1 MSAQEVSKR
10 DAIRQLW
17 KMGNLDYK
25 RHKSQ
30 LNMKEYITGA
40 TKMIV
45 PILAS
50 RRLGKSFEVLLEA
63 VELCNSKKYAI
74 VKYICPKLK
83 MVKTIVNFNMR
94 IILEDCPA
102 ELRPDWREN
111 DKVWLFPNGSEIQFA
126 GTDNGSHEGLRGG
139 SADLCIVDEAG
150 FCDHL
155 EYVIK
160 SILRPTLLTTGGRI
174 IMISTPSKSSDHE
187 FIQKYV
193 LPMKNAGTLMIL
205 NIYDNPMLSPEVI
218 EELKL
223 DYPTGDQDPHY
234 RREYLCEIIRDKDSV
249 VIPEFTPEKEM
260 EIIKEMERP
269 PFYDAYTSGDVG
281 FRHLTVYLFAY
292 WDFKKATLVVEDE
305 LVMNGPEM
313 TTEALAKRI
322 KEKEKKNFK
331 IIKDDGT
338 EEDHPIYMRVMDNNL
353 IMMND
358 FNKLHGL
365 PFLATEKDNKE
376 AQINNVRMMLS
387 NNQIIINPRCKHLI
401 YHLKGASWKEGNS
414 ANRVFAE
421 LSDTLDGGV
430 RGGHADALDALIYL
444 VRNIVK
450 SKNPYPKNW
459 GLPAGND
466 IFFGYHQLAKL
477 EEQNESLTKTIH
489 ALMNIKPKD

>member
-1 MSAQEVSKR
+1 MAAVSKK
-10 DAIRQLW
+10 DAVRQLW

-25 RHKSQ
+25 RHASQ
-30 LNMKEYITGA
+30 VNMKSYIDTA
-40 TKMIV
+40 SKQIV

-63 VELCNSKKYAI
+63 VELCNSKKYAV

-83 MVKTIVNFNMR
+83 MVKTIANFNMR
-94 IILEDCPA
+94 IILEDCPD
-102 ELRPDWREN
+102 EMRPEWKEN
-111 DKVWLFPNGSEIQFA
+111 DKIWRFPNGSEIQFA
-126 GTDNGSHEGLRGG
+126 GTDNGSHESLRGG

-160 SILRPTLLTTGGRI
+160 SILRPTLLTTGGKI

-193 LPMKNAGTLMIL
+193 LPLKNAGKLLIL
-205 NIYDNPMLSPEVI
+205 NIHDNPMLTPEII

-249 VIPEFTPEKEM
+249 VIPEFDPKKEL
-260 EIIKEMERP
+260 EIVKEWDRP

-292 WDFKKATLVVEDE
+292 WDFKKATLVIEDE

-313 TTEALAKRI
+313 TTEKLAERI
-322 KEKEKKNFK
+322 KEKELENFHQVNAEGEK
-331 IIKDDGT
+331 T
-338 EEDHPIYMRVMDNNL
+338 AHPIYMRVMDNNL

-358 FNKLHGL
+358 LNRLHGL
-365 PFLATEKDNKE
+365 PFLATDKDNKE

-401 YHLKGASWKEGNS
+401 YHTKGASWKEGNS
-414 ANRVFAE
+414 VNRVFAE
-421 LSDTLDGGV
+421 LSDTPDHGV

-444 VRNIVK
+444 VRNIVR
-450 SKNPYPKNW
+450 SKNPYPANW
-459 GLPAGND
+459 GIPKGQD
-466 IFFGYHQLAKL
+466 IFYGYHQMAQL
-477 EEQNESLTKTIH
+477 EEKTEELTKTIN
-489 ALMNIKPKD
+489 ALMNIKNDN

>member
-1 MSAQEVSKR
+1 MSAKVSKK

-25 RHKSQ
+25 RHASQ
-30 LNMKEYITGA
+30 LKMKTYIDDA
-40 TKMIV
+40 AKQIV

-83 MVKTIVNFNMR
+83 MVKTIVNLNMR
-94 IILEDCPA
+94 IILEDCPD
-102 ELRPDWREN
+102 EMRPDWREN
-111 DKVWLFPNGSEIQFA
+111 DKIWLFPNGSEIQFA

-160 SILRPTLLTTGGRI
+160 SILRPTLLTTGGKI

-193 LPMKNAGTLMIL
+193 LPLKTAGLLLIL
-205 NIYDNPMLSPEVI
+205 NIYDNPMLSAEVI
-218 EELKL
+218 EELKE
-223 DYPTGDQDPHY
+223 DYPTGENDPHY

-260 EIIKEMERP
+260 ELVKEMERP
-269 PFYDAYTSGDVG
+269 PYYDAYTSGDVG

-292 WDFKKATLVVEDE
+292 WDFKKATLVIEDE

-313 TTEALAKRI
+313 TTEKLAERI
-322 KEKEKKNFK
+322 KEKEKSTFK
-331 IIKDDGT
+331 ITNDDGST
-338 EEDHPIYMRVMDNNL
+338 ADHPIYMRVMDNNL

-358 FNKLHGL
+358 LNKLHGL

-376 AQINNVRMMLS
+376 AQINNVRMMIS
-387 NNQIIINPRCKHLI
+387 NNQIVINPRCKHLI
-401 YHLKGASWKEGNS
+401 YHVKGASWKEGNS
-414 ANRVFAE
+414 VNRIFSE
-421 LSDTLDGGV
+421 LSDTPDHSI

-444 VRNIVK
+444 VRNIVR

-459 GLPAGND
+459 GLPQGED
-466 IFFGYHQLAKL
+466 IFVGYHQLASL
-477 EEQNESLTKTIH
+477 EKRNSDLVKTIKQI
-489 ALMNIKPKD
+489 MNIED

>member
-1 MSAQEVSKR
+1 MGAAVSKK

-17 KMGNLDYK
+17 KIGNLDYK
-25 RHKSQ
+25 RHSSQ
-30 LNMKEYITGA
+30 LNMKEYISEA
-40 TKMIV
+40 SKQIV

-63 VELCNSKKYAI
+63 VELCNSKEFAI

-83 MVKTIVNFNMR
+83 MVKTIVNLNMR
-94 IILEDCPA
+94 IILEDCPD
-102 ELRPDWREN
+102 EMRPEWREN
-111 DKVWLFPNGSEIQFA
+111 DKIWLFPNGSEIQFA

-139 SADLCIVDEAG
+139 SAHLCIVDEAG

-160 SILRPTLLTTGGRI
+160 SILRPTILTTGGKI

-193 LPMKNAGTLMIL
+193 LPLQRAGTLMLL
-205 NIYDNPMLSPEVI
+205 NIHDNPMLTPETI

-249 VIPEFTPEKEM
+249 VIPEFDPKKEM
-260 EIIKEMERP
+260 EIVKAMERP

-313 TTEALAKRI
+313 TTEKLAQRI
-322 KEKEKKNFK
+322 KEKELKNFSTVN
-331 IIKDDGT
+331 DAGDT
-338 EEDHPIYMRVMDNNL
+338 VAHPMYMRVMDNNL

-358 FNKLHGL
+358 LNKLHNL
-365 PFLATEKDNKE
+365 PFLATDKDNKE
-376 AQINNVRMMLS
+376 AQINNVRMMIS
-387 NNQIIINPRCKHLI
+387 NNQIVINPRCKHLI
-401 YHLKGASWKEGNS
+401 YHLKGASWKAGNS

-421 LSDTLDGGV
+421 LSDTLDHSV

-444 VRNIVK
+444 VRNIVRT
-450 SKNPYPKNW
+450 KNPYPKNW
-459 GLPAGND
+459 GLPQGD
-466 IFFGYHQLAKL
+466 DVFFGYHQLAKL
-477 EEQNESLTKTIH
+477 EAQNEDLMATLK
-489 ALMNIKPKD
+489 AVMNITD